1 MKAIIKRPIIP
12 NVIYV
17 EDINNS
23 DKDRIFTFKNKKK
36 CVIGRL
42 GVWYY
47 WYYDDSDY
55 YTIADEKIR
64 GGSVRDLVDNT
75 CGSNA
80 IGFSGIFFE

>member
-1 MKAIIKRPIIP
+1 MKAVIKRPIVP

-17 EDINNS
+17 EDITGA
-23 DKDRIFTFKNKKK
+23 DKGRLFTFKDKKK

-47 WYYDDSDY
+47 WYYADSDY

-64 GGSVRDLVDNT
+64 GGSVMDLVENT

-80 IGFSGIFFE
+80 NGFKGVFME

>member
-1 MKAIIKRPIIP
+1 MKAIIKRPYIP

-17 EDINNS
+17 EDINNF
-23 DKDRIFTFKNKKK
+23 DKDRIFTFKDGKK

-47 WYYDDSDY
+47 WYYDSSNY

-64 GGSVRDLVDNT
+64 GGSVRDLVEST
-75 CGSNA
+75 FVAGF
-80 IGFSGIFFE
+80 GFSGVFFE